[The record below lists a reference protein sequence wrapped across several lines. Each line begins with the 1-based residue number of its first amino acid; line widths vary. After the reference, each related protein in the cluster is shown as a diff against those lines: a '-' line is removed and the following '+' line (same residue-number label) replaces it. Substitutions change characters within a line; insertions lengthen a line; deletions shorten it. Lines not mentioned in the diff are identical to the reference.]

1 MEKAVYSAVL
11 TPFNKDLSIDKKLF
25 ISHCEFLLKNNIS
38 LAPLGTTGEANSVSV
53 SEKIDLIKTIG
64 SSDLP
69 KEKIIIGTGNT
80 SFVDAA
86 LLTKTAVEN
95 KIYSVLLLPPF
106 YYKNVSDEG
115 VYQYYKEI
123 INTVKSK
130 NLRVFLYNIPQVSG
144 VTISIDLVNK
154 LKKEFS
160 DTITGIKDSSG
171 NFENTKKYMEIK
183 NFIVYPGSEKFLYD
197 GLHIGCSGCISATT
211 NVNIEATKLINSFD
225 KSDGESI
232 NKKIKAVRDVFEKYP
247 VIAALKATKIKED
260 SNWSNIRPPLVA
272 LSDQQKSNLAK
283 DLKDINFSYNMDGKD
298 AIFG

>member
-1 MEKAVYSAVL
+1 MEKAVYSAIL
-11 TPFNKDLSIDKKLF
+11 TPFNKDLTIDTKLF

-38 LAPLGTTGEANSVSV
+38 LAPLGTTGEANSISI
-53 SEKIDLIKTIG
+53 SEKLDLIKTIAN
-64 SSDLP
+64 SDLP

-86 LLTKTAVEN
+86 LLTKTSVEN

-123 INTVKSK
+123 INTVKST
-130 NLRVFLYNIPQVSG
+130 NLRIFLYNIPQVSG
-144 VTISIDLVNK
+144 VTISIDLVIR

-171 NFENTKKYMEIK
+171 NFENTKKYKEIK

-211 NVNIEATKLINSFD
+211 NVNIDAAKLINFFD
-225 KSDGESI
+225 KSEGESI
-232 NKKIKAVRDVFEKYP
+232 NKKIKSVRDVFEKYP
-247 VIAALKATKIKED
+247 VIPALKAIKIKED
-260 SNWSNIRPPLVA
+260 INWSNIRPPLVA
-272 LSDQQKSNLAK
+272 LSDQQRSNLAK
-283 DLKDINFSYNMDGKD
+283 DLKDINFS
-298 AIFG
+298 

>member
-11 TPFNKDLSIDKKLF
+11 TPFKKDLTIDTKLF

-38 LAPLGTTGEANSVSV
+38 LAPLGTTGEANSISV
-53 SEKIDLIKTIG
+53 SEKIDLIKTLAN
-64 SSDLP
+64 SDLP

-80 SFVDAA
+80 SFIDAA

-123 INTVKSK
+123 INVVKSN

-144 VTISIDLVNK
+144 VTISIDLVNR

-160 DTITGIKDSSG
+160 DTITGIKDSSV
-171 NFENTKKYMEIK
+171 NFENTKKY
-183 NFIVYPGSEKFLYD
+183 
-197 GLHIGCSGCISATT
+197 
-211 NVNIEATKLINSFD
+211 
-225 KSDGESI
+225 
-232 NKKIKAVRDVFEKYP
+232 
-247 VIAALKATKIKED
+247 KE
-260 SNWSNIRPPLVA
+260 V
-272 LSDQQKSNLAK
+272 
-283 DLKDINFSYNMDGKD
+283 
-298 AIFG
+298 

>member
-11 TPFNKDLSIDKKLF
+11 TPFKKDLTIDTKLF
-25 ISHCEFLLKNNIS
+25 ISHCEFLIKNNIS
-38 LAPLGTTGEANSVSV
+38 LAPLGTTGEANSVSI
-53 SEKIDLIKTIG
+53 SEKVDLIKTIAN
-64 SSDLP
+64 SDLP

-123 INTVKSK
+123 INRVKST
-130 NLRVFLYNIPQVSG
+130 NLRIFLYNIPQVSG
-144 VTISIDLVNK
+144 VTISIDLVNR

-171 NFENTKKYMEIK
+171 NFENTKKYKEIK

-197 GLHIGCSGCISATT
+197 GLRIGCSGCISATT
-211 NVNIEATKLINSFD
+211 NVNIEAAKLINSFD
-225 KSDGESI
+225 KTEGELI
-232 NKKIKAVRDVFEKYP
+232 NKKIKVVRDVFEKYP
-247 VIAALKATKIKED
+247 VIPALKATKIKED

-272 LSDQQKSNLAK
+272 LSDQQRSNLAK
-283 DLKDINFSYNMDGKD
+283 DLKDINFS
-298 AIFG
+298 

>member
-1 MEKAVYSAVL
+1 MEKSVYSAVL
-11 TPFNKDLSIDKKLF
+11 TPFKKDLTIDTKLF

-38 LAPLGTTGEANSVSV
+38 LAPLGTTGEANSISV
-53 SEKIDLIKTIG
+53 SEKIDLIKTLAN
-64 SSDLP
+64 SDLP

-115 VYQYYKEI
+115 IYQYYKEI
-123 INTVKSK
+123 INIVKSN

-144 VTISIDLVNK
+144 VTISIDLVNR

-160 DTITGIKDSSG
+160 DLITGIKDSSG
-171 NFENTKKYMEIK
+171 NFENTKKYKEIK

-211 NVNIEATKLINSFD
+211 NVNIEAAKLINSFD
-225 KSDGESI
+225 KSEGESI
-232 NKKIKAVRDVFEKYP
+232 NTKIKAVRDVFEKYP
-247 VIAALKATKIKED
+247 VIPALKATKIKEE
-260 SNWSNIRPPLVA
+260 SNWLNIRPPLVA
-272 LSDQQKSNLAK
+272 LSDQQRSNLAK
-283 DLKDINFSYNMDGKD
+283 DLKDINFS
-298 AIFG
+298 

>member
-11 TPFNKDLSIDKKLF
+11 TPFNKDLTIDKKLF
-25 ISHCEFLLKNNIS
+25 ISHCQFLLKNNIS
-38 LAPLGTTGEANSVSV
+38 LAPLGTTGEANSISI
-53 SEKIDLIKTIG
+53 SEKIDLIKTIAN
-64 SSDLP
+64 SDLP

-123 INTVKSK
+123 INAVKSS
-130 NLRVFLYNIPQVSG
+130 NLCIFLYNIPQVSG
-144 VTISIDLVNK
+144 VTISIDLVNR

-160 DTITGIKDSSG
+160 DIITGIKDSSG
-171 NFENTKKYMEIK
+171 NFENTKKYKEIK

-211 NVNIEATKLINSFD
+211 NVNIDAAKLINSFD
-225 KSDGESI
+225 KSEGESI
-232 NKKIKAVRDVFEKYP
+232 NKKIKAVRDVFEKFP
-247 VIAALKATKIKED
+247 VIPALKATKIIED

-272 LSDQQKSNLAK
+272 LSDQQRSNLTK
-283 DLKDINFSYNMDGKD
+283 DLKDINFK
-298 AIFG
+298 

>member
-11 TPFNKDLSIDKKLF
+11 TPFNKDLSIDTKLF

-38 LAPLGTTGEANSVSV
+38 LAPLGTTGEANSVSI
-53 SEKIDLIKTIG
+53 SEKIDLIKTIAN
-64 SSDLP
+64 SDLP
-69 KEKIIIGTGNT
+69 KERIIIGTGNT

-86 LLTKTAVEN
+86 FLTKTAVDS

-123 INTVKSK
+123 INTVKST
-130 NLRVFLYNIPQVSG
+130 NLRIFLYNIPQVSG
-144 VTISIDLVNK
+144 VTISIDLVNR

-160 DTITGIKDSSG
+160 DIITGIKDSSG
-171 NFENTKKYMEIK
+171 NFENTKKYKEIK
-183 NFIVYPGSEKFLYD
+183 NFIVYPGSEKFLFD

-211 NVNIEATKLINSFD
+211 NVNIEAAKLINSFN
-225 KSDGESI
+225 KSEGEPI

-247 VIAALKATKIKED
+247 VIPALKATKIKED

-272 LSDQQKSNLAK
+272 LSDRQRANLAK
-283 DLKDINFSYNMDGKD
+283 DLKDINFS
-298 AIFG
+298 

>member
-11 TPFNKDLSIDKKLF
+11 TPFKKDLTIDTKLF

-38 LAPLGTTGEANSVSV
+38 LAPLGTTGEANSISV
-53 SEKIDLIKTIG
+53 SEKIDLIKTLA

-123 INTVKSK
+123 INIVKSN

-144 VTISIDLVNK
+144 VTISIDLVNR

-160 DTITGIKDSSG
+160 DLITGIKDSSG
-171 NFENTKKYMEIK
+171 NFENTKKYKEIK

-197 GLHIGCSGCISATT
+197 GLQIGCSGCISATT
-211 NVNIEATKLINSFD
+211 NVNIEAAKLINTFD
-225 KSDGESI
+225 KTEGESI
-232 NKKIKAVRDVFEKYP
+232 NKKIKSVRDVFEKYP

-272 LSDQQKSNLAK
+272 LSDQQRSNLVK
-283 DLKDINFSYNMDGKD
+283 DLKDVNFS
-298 AIFG
+298 

>member
-11 TPFNKDLSIDKKLF
+11 TPFKKDLTIDTKLF

-38 LAPLGTTGEANSVSV
+38 LAPLGTTGEANSISI
-53 SEKIDLIKTIG
+53 SEKLDLIKTIAN
-64 SSDLP
+64 SDLP

-123 INTVKSK
+123 INTVKST
-130 NLRVFLYNIPQVSG
+130 NLRIFLYNIPQVSG
-144 VTISIDLVNK
+144 VTISIDLVNR

-160 DTITGIKDSSG
+160 ETITGIKDSSG
-171 NFENTKKYMEIK
+171 NFENTKKYKEIK

-197 GLHIGCSGCISATT
+197 GLHNGCSGCISATT
-211 NVNIEATKLINSFD
+211 NVNIEAAKLINSFD
-225 KSDGESI
+225 KSEGESI

-247 VIAALKATKIKED
+247 VIPALKATKIKED

-272 LSDQQKSNLAK
+272 LTEQQRSNLAK
-283 DLKDINFSYNMDGKD
+283 DLKDLNFS
-298 AIFG
+298 

>member
-1 MEKAVYSAVL
+1 MEKTVYSAVL
-11 TPFNKDLSIDKKLF
+11 TPFKKDLTIDSKLF
-25 ISHCEFLLKNNIS
+25 ISHCEFLLKNNIG
-38 LAPLGTTGEANSVSV
+38 LAPLGTTGEANSISI
-53 SEKIDLIKTIG
+53 SEKIDLIKTIIN
-64 SSDLP
+64 SDLP

-123 INTVKSK
+123 INIVKSN

-144 VTISIDLVNK
+144 VTISIDLVNR

-160 DTITGIKDSSG
+160 DLITGIKDSSG
-171 NFENTKKYMEIK
+171 NFENTKKYKEIK

-211 NVNIEATKLINSFD
+211 NVNIEAAKLINTFD
-225 KSDGESI
+225 KTEGESI
-232 NKKIKAVRDVFEKYP
+232 NKKIKSVRDVFEKYP

-272 LSDQQKSNLAK
+272 LSDQQRSNLVK
-283 DLKDINFSYNMDGKD
+283 DLKDVNFS
-298 AIFG
+298 